1 MLGDSFSF
9 LRVIFHYHI
18 GYFFVTKFVTHITKF
33 VIRVTK
39 FVTHVRKFV
48 TKNICADS
56 KKNQG
61 DSEKYQGAN
70 KNSLRRQFFLSA
82 QRVETIYRS
91 VDAVI

>member
-1 MLGDSFSF
+1 MK
-9 LRVIFHYHI
+9 IFI
-18 GYFFVTKFVTHITKF
+18 FPLKFFVTKFVTLVTKF

-56 KKNQG
+56 TKNPG

-70 KNSLRRQFFLSA
+70 KNSLRR
-82 QRVETIYRS
+82 E
-91 VDAVI
+91 